1 MSSFTPN
8 DGSHCITVDC
18 GLPPNIQNTGWHL
31 PDNTTYGSTAVY
43 RCEIGYGAVSGNDT
57 SVCSARGQWEGA
69 SLQCKAVD
77 CGSPPGVPN
86 TEWYPQHDTVY
97 GSKAVYRCKDGYV
110 LFKGEVTS
118 ICSARGQWE
127 GANLQCTEV
136 DCGSPPAIPNTKRY
150 HTGNTTYGSTAVY
163 KCEIGYMAVSGN
175 DTSVC
180 SARGQ
185 WKGAS
190 LQCTAVDCGSPP
202 AVPKTGWY
210 LLGNTTYG
218 NTAVYRCEI
227 GYVAVSG
234 NDTSICSA
242 RGQWE
247 GASLQCT
254 EVDCGSPPAIPNTKR
269 YHTGN
274 TTYGSTAVYK
284 CEIGYMAVSGN
295 DTSVCSARGQWK
307 GASLQCTGLCTRIF
321 LTYALNW

>member
-254 EVDCGSPPAIPNTKR
+254 ELDCGPPPGVQNANVIRNQ
-269 YHTGN
+269 
-274 TTYGSTAVYK
+274 TTSLGSQVYYE
-284 CEIGYMAVSGN
+284 CMEGFYSAGGRNI
-295 DTSVCSARGQWK
+295 SVCTVKGQWENITLICK
-307 GASLQCTGLCTRIF
+307 GF
-321 LTYALNW
+321 